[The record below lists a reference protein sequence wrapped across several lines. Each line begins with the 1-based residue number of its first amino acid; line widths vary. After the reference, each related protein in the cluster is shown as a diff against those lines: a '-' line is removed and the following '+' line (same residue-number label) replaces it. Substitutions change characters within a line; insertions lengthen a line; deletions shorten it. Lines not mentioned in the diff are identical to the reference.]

1 MWLQGDNL
9 ADSTDSRY
17 YGPVPMALIQG
28 VVFARVYASPGWIP
42 QRMPPPGQGEGGQ
55 GEGGAGSGRERS
67 EERSEERMLEQLQRM
82 QEREERG
89 AKRSREKSEEGRE
102 GRSEE
107 GREGSS
113 EEAAAAAVAGKG
125 DAAQRATAAQTEA
138 VAGGAGGAV
147 PRAALGGCKPAGG
160 TVGDGG
166 AVGGR
171 GALLPS
177 QSRPGE
183 ASSDQATSA
192 AQLGLPQEQ
201 ATRATREAAPPASP
215 PASPPVASPAAD
227 GEAAATTIVAAE
239 RVWRRGDDSPETMAA
254 AAVFIKAAQDAKVL
268 QPKSRPPPNL

>member
-55 GEGGAGSGRERS
+55 GEGGQGEGSQGEGGAGSGRER
-67 EERSEERMLEQLQRM
+67 MLQQLQQM

-89 AKRSREKSEEGRE
+89 AKRSREKSEEGSE
-102 GRSEE
+102 GRSE
-107 GREGSS
+107 GGS

-125 DAAQRATAAQTEA
+125 DAAQGATAAQTEA

-147 PRAALGGCKPAGG
+147 PRAALGCGEPADG

-166 AVGGR
+166 AVSEG

-177 QSRPGE
+177 PSRPGE
-183 ASSDQATSA
+183 ATSDQATSE
-192 AQLGLPQEQ
+192 AQLHLPQEQ
-201 ATRATREAAPPASP
+201 ATRATREAALPASP